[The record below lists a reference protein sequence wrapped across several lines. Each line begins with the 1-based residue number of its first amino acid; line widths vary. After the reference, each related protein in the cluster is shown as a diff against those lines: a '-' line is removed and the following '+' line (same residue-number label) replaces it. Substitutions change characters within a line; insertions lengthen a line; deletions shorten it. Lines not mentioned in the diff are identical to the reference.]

1 MFNDRTINF
10 LVQFIGNTFI
20 GTILLAYFFFS
31 SSIMFLT
38 SFGAK
43 TICDRLEA
51 NYVVCQQ
58 DELRVDRLIRQQ
70 KTSFRL
76 IDAVIKHKISGS
88 VHKIRNSK
96 ERYGTLENNY
106 HLYLKTDSGLILY
119 DYYTY
124 LPDVEDKA
132 EIIINYI
139 KDNSNPKSYL
149 LNIRNNILEIYP
161 QSKYFHINIIIL
173 ILGWIMLIVIIR
185 PIFKKINQSTL
196 NKKYEL

>member
-1 MFNDRTINF
+1 
-10 LVQFIGNTFI
+10 
-20 GTILLAYFFFS
+20 
-31 SSIMFLT
+31 MFLT

-43 TICDRLEA
+43 TICDRLEP
-51 NYVVCQQ
+51 NYVICEQ
-58 DELRVDRLIRQQ
+58 DELRIDRLIRQE

-76 IDAVIKHKISGS
+76 IDAVIKQKISNS
-88 VHKIRNSK
+88 IYKIRNSK
-96 ERYGTLENNY
+96 QQHKILEHNY
-106 HLYLKTDSGLILY
+106 HLYLKTDTDLILY

-124 LPDVEDKA
+124 LPHAEDRS

-139 KDNSNPKSYL
+139 KDNPNPKYYL

-161 QSKYFHINIIIL
+161 QSKYFHVNIIIL